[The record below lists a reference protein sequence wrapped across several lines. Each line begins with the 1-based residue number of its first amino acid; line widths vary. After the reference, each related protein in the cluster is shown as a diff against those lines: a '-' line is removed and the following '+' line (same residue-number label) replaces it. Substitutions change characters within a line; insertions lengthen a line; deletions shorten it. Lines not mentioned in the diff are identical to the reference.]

1 MKKIKYRKSWIDICR
16 GVGILLVLYGH
27 VLGSDQ
33 SRYLIYSFHMPLFFF
48 LSGLVFNTRDAESY
62 KIFLKKNLKQ
72 IILPYYTFAGITLIL
87 WLIFIKPAA
96 SNHIPQELWGIV
108 YGNGIFPSLEFN
120 SPLWFLPCLFVT
132 KFFYMLIHK
141 YSKSVKVKYISLV
154 FLGTVGYIL
163 SAFFPLIKLPFSIEV
178 AFTAVVFFGFGHL
191 MVQLTLLKN
200 KIKENTWLTAIL
212 MSITTFFFA
221 WIHFRM
227 SGLQIDMRINQLNNI
242 LLFYSA
248 AFSGIFAVIS
258 ISYIVKKNRFIE
270 YIGKN
275 TLLLF
280 IWHYPLYLVITS
292 FLSNFPITQNPL
304 LKSFFPALYTIIAI
318 FFILSGHRLVMKI
331 RRSYAVFIK
340 K

>member
-33 SRYLIYSFHMPLFFF
+33 SRYFIYSFHMPLFFF

-62 KIFLKKNLKQ
+62 KIFIKKNLKQ
-72 IILPYYTFAGITLIL
+72 IILPYYVFAGITLLL
-87 WLIFIKPAA
+87 WLLFIQPSA
-96 SNHIPQELWGIV
+96 SNHISQEIWGII

-120 SPLWFLPCLFVT
+120 SPLWFLPCLFIT
-132 KFFYMLIHK
+132 KFFYMLMHK
-141 YSKSVKVKYISLV
+141 YLRSVHQKYISLV
-154 FLGTVGYIL
+154 VFGTVGYVL

-191 MVQLTLLKN
+191 LLQLTLLKAT
-200 KIKENTWLTAIL
+200 IKANTWLAAII
-212 MSITTFFFA
+212 MSVLACVLA
-221 WIHFRM
+221 WVHFRM

-242 LLFYSA
+242 FLFYSA

-292 FLSNFPITQNPL
+292 FLSSFPITQNAL
-304 LKSFFPALYTIIAI
+304 LKNFFPTLYTIVAVLL
-318 FFILSGHRLVMKI
+318 ILSCHILITKFKT
-331 RRSYAVFIK
+331 SYAILNK
-340 K
+340 N